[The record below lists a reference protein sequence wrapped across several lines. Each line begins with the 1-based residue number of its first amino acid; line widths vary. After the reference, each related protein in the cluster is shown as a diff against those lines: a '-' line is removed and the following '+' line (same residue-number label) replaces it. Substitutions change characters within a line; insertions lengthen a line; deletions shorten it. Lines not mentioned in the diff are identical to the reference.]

1 MKRESARIPSL
12 RKAKGEINM
21 KYPVKLKPVTKQI
34 IWGGTRLSTEYGIG
48 TPGEKTAEAWELT
61 CRPDGVNEIE
71 NGEYAGRLF
80 SDYIKENPEYV
91 SEGFAGDRFPLL
103 IKLID
108 AEADLSIQVHP
119 DNEYAAAH
127 TDDLGK
133 TEMWYIVSAAPD
145 AKIIYGL
152 KKKYTSDEIRAAIA
166 AGTLEKL
173 MNYIPVKAGEAYFIP
188 SGLVHAICHGILI
201 AEIQQN
207 SNITYRVYDYNR
219 RQPDGSLRALH
230 VDDAL
235 AVIERFDENA
245 VKSVHEGDIIAKCRY
260 FTVRHITVSGKE
272 ALFADKNSFVN
283 LLCTDGNAEIL
294 CCNSV
299 YPISKGE
306 SYFIPAGMGNFE
318 ISGNAEAIVTTL

>member
-1 MKRESARIPSL
+1 MR
-12 RKAKGEINM
+12 
-21 KYPVKLKPVTKQI
+21 YPIKLAPVTKQI
-34 IWGGTRLSTEYGIG
+34 IWGGTRLSREYGIG
-48 TPGEKTAEAWELT
+48 TPGEKIAEAWELT
-61 CRPDGVNEIE
+61 CRPDGVNNIVG
-71 NGEYAGRLF
+71 GEYDGKSF
-80 SDYIKENPEYV
+80 EEYIKENPDYIAKDF
-91 SEGFAGDRFPLL
+91 SGDRFPLL

-119 DNEYAAAH
+119 DNEYALAH

-152 KKKYTSDEIRAAIA
+152 KKKYTSDEIRSAIA
-166 AGTLEKL
+166 AGTLESL
-173 MNYIPVKAGEAYFIP
+173 MNYVPVKAGESYFIP
-188 SGLVHAICHGILI
+188 SGMVHAICHGILI

-245 VKSVHEGDIIAKCRY
+245 IVSEHSGDIIAKCRY
-260 FTVRHITVSGKE
+260 FTVRKI
-272 ALFADKNSFVN
+272 ALAGEEKLTASEQSFVH
-283 LLCTDGNAEIL
+283 LLCTEGSAEII
-294 CCNSV
+294 CGGKK
-299 YPISKGE
+299 YAMDKGE
-306 SYFIPAGMGNFE
+306 SYFVPAGTGDFALC
-318 ISGNAEAIVTTL
+318 GKAEVIATTL